1 MRKITNTLKYWKSAL
16 VTAVILHLSFAS
28 PSEFKGIPTF
38 DNEDKLIHILMY
50 LGLTAVLVFDSVRLN
65 LSKRTRLVICL
76 VYPILV
82 GGVVEILQPIYF
94 FPRSASW
101 LDWLADIIG
110 TIAGWYIMTFIY
122 KKINLNNTPSSKK

>member
-1 MRKITNTLKYWKSAL
+1 MLRILYTLKYWKSAL